1 MRRAPIPHRSFG
13 RKAAVLGLTLALLG
27 AACGG
32 SDDPE
37 SGDTTTAS
45 DDGSGAID
53 DYKDVKLATVQI
65 VSQGTFVEPDESLAV
80 SVEISGAGS
89 GSGFIIDP
97 SGIVVTNNH
106 VVAGAAT
113 LDVYV
118 GGSDEPVS
126 AKVLGVSECSDL
138 AVIDIEGDEFP
149 FLEWY
154 EGDIEAGLDVY
165 AAGFPLGDPEF
176 TLVSGIVSK
185 AEADGETNWASV
197 PSVIQHDAAIQPGNS
212 GGPLVTTDGKVV
224 AVNYSGG
231 DPGTGTS
238 QYFAISAAEATGVVD
253 QLRDKENVDSLGI
266 NGRAV
271 FDEENGI
278 GGIWVSSVESGS
290 PAGDAGIEGGDIIE
304 RIEGLPM
311 GADGV
316 MTDYC
321 KVLRSHEPDS
331 VLSVQVLRFA
341 DSTRLRGEFNGD
353 ELELVESF
361 GSEVENETGD
371 LATGS
376 EYTEYMT
383 ITDSTGQLQVDVPVE
398 WSDVA
403 DDPYGTYADFGPSV
417 GAAPDLD
424 AFANSWETSGMQLA
438 ASFESAGNLDAV
450 FDSIDWSG
458 SCTPL
463 DVQDYDDGLYT
474 GYSQI
479 WDQCGGLD
487 TAMAVIVAE
496 PPGQEFVAYVQVQ
509 LASEADLAALDKII
523 ETFRINLG

>member
-1 MRRAPIPHRSFG
+1 MRKSSKRAMASL
-13 RKAAVLGLTLALLG
+13 ALALTLLA

-32 SDDPE
+32 GGKSE
-37 SGDTTTAS
+37 SSGTTTKKT
-45 DDGSGAID
+45 DDSNGAGGAIS
-53 DYKDVKLATVQI
+53 DYKDVKSATVQI
-65 VSQGTFVEPDESLAV
+65 VSQGTFVEPDESLANA
-80 SVEISGAGS
+80 VEVSGAGS

-97 SGIVVTNNH
+97 SGIAVTNNH

-113 LDVYV
+113 LDVFV

-138 AVIDIEGDEFP
+138 AVIDIEGGDYP
-149 FLEWY
+149 YLEWRDG
-154 EGDIEAGLDVY
+154 EIDAGLEVY

-197 PSVIQHDAAIQPGNS
+197 PSVIQHDAATQPGNS

-224 AVNYSGG
+224 AVHYASG
-231 DPGTGTS
+231 DPGTGTA
-238 QYFAISAAEATGVVD
+238 QYFAISAAEAVDVVE
-253 QLRDKENVDSLGI
+253 QLREKQNVDSLGI

-271 FDEENGI
+271 YDEASGVA
-278 GGIWVSSVESGS
+278 GIWVSSVVSGS
-290 PAGDAGIEGGDIIE
+290 PASETGILAGDIVE
-304 RIEGLPM
+304 RIEGLPI
-311 GADGV
+311 GTDGV

-321 KVLRSHEPDS
+321 KVLRSHEPDA

-361 GSEVENETGD
+361 GTDVENETGA
-371 LATGS
+371 LASGAA
-376 EYTEYMT
+376 YTEYMT

-398 WSDVA
+398 WSDVR
-403 DDPYGTYADFGPSV
+403 DDPYGSYAEFGPSV

-424 AFANSWETSGMQLA
+424 AFVDSWSTPGMQLA
-438 ASFESAGNLDAV
+438 ASFDSAGNLDSV
-450 FDSIDWSG
+450 FDQIDFST

-463 DVQDYDDGLYT
+463 EIQDYDDGLYT
-474 GYSQI
+474 GKWQI
-479 WDQCGGLD
+479 WDQCGGID

-496 PPGQEFVAYVQVQ
+496 PPGQEFVVYVQVQ
-509 LASEADLAALDKII
+509 LASEADLDALDKVI
-523 ETFRINLG
+523 ETFRINVG